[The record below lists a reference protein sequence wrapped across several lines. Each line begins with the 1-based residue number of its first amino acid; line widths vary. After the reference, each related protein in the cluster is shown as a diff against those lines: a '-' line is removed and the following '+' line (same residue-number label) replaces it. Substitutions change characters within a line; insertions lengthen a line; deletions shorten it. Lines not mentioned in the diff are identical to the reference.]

1 MQNDESVE
9 YPKMSSECHQYH
21 SQYIYHSSAYAIAGE
36 FYRPLRKQLPTQG
49 AAVLGV
55 TGGYSCNSLSKF
67 SLDCLVSF
75 ENACVEV
82 GGSYDECHDVQTSY
96 FSTVIEGL
104 NIANM
109 LTADR
114 VVARMMVYSPKGDH
128 GGEHTFD
135 ITGSHFENLKIAGH
149 QIKVELDTGAFHN
162 LNTYSKFTAA
172 YKGGQAD
179 HLLLFNKFGALTAK
193 QRHGIED
200 QFHALHGLSGMIDAL
215 KADKTRE
222 PKDRYLCSAVSHLDL
237 KDHVAKNSELRGYG
251 AVICIPK
258 FGAIRLGEI
267 LVTKQFRSLTM
278 FTVQMGSVG
287 SGSVSGGSG
296 STGGGNGLP

>member
-1 MQNDESVE
+1 MENDESVE
-9 YPKMSSECHQYH
+9 HPKMSNECHQYH
-21 SQYIYHSSAYAIAGE
+21 SQYIYHSYAYALAGE
-36 FYRPLRKQLPTQG
+36 FYRPFRKQLPTQG
-49 AAVLGV
+49 VAVLGV
-55 TGGYSCNSLSKF
+55 TGGYSCNRLSKF

-75 ENACVEV
+75 ESASVEV

-114 VVARMMVYSPKGDH
+114 VAARIMVYSPRGDY

-149 QIKVELDTGAFHN
+149 QIKVELNTGAFHD
-162 LNTYSKFTAA
+162 LNTYSKFTDA
-172 YKGGQAD
+172 YKGGLAD
-179 HLLLFNKFGALTAK
+179 DLLLFNKFGGLTAE
-193 QRHGIED
+193 QRREID
-200 QFHALHGLSGMIDAL
+200 QFRALQGVSGMIDAL

-222 PKDRYLCSAVSHLDL
+222 PKDHYLCSAVSHLDL

-251 AVICIPK
+251 GVICIPK
-258 FGAIRLGEI
+258 FGTIRLGEI

-287 SGSVSGGSG
+287 DGSLSGVSG
-296 STGGGNGLP
+296 STGGGNGFP